1 MVVKMLVDACV
12 KTAEAMLVQYSQTAQ
27 RIVHAV
33 MSMMVKVKGIH
44 TRSGNMRLTA
54 TLVIIMEHMASKP
67 IRTMDTTTA
76 IMDTS
81 ITTTMQ
87 STNMVKP
94 PTLIHIRMEM
104 MATLDIRMITVRTV
118 CAA

>member
-1 MVVKMLVDACV
+1 MLVDACV
-12 KTAEAMLVQYSQTAQ
+12 KIVEAMLVQYSQTAQ

-33 MSMMVKVKGIH
+33 MSIIVKGIH
-44 TRSGNMRLTA
+44 TRSDNMRLTA

-67 IRTMDTTTA
+67 IRTMETTTA